1 MTRKNCETNW
11 AELAVAAF
19 FDDPT
24 VKTVDDL
31 RNCQLAKVNP
41 NYVNDLEG
49 RKPERVKLYL
59 SNLRKQLANFNFGKV
74 DRVVVLGKNQTV
86 DPEVSEIQKGLDR
99 KQTKADVMVKFVDG
113 RWIGVSVKDSFGATL
128 TNYSVEKLLPTGM
141 KLAQIRL
148 RVQEDAGLPVNKQD
162 KELRSK
168 YNACFKIEN
177 DYFNAVEKEMEKN
190 CEEVL
195 DTWVTSM
202 YPANMPF
209 DLFLFNG
216 VTFTQI
222 NKEVDT
228 ADVQFTRISNP
239 AKRSRGAAKMFYS
252 VTVENKVTY
261 RWEIRWKGN
270 TLQSPQIL
278 THAVH

>member
-11 AELAVAAF
+11 AELAVAAL

-31 RNCQLAKVNP
+31 YNCRLAETNP
-41 NYVNDLEG
+41 EYVNDLEG
-49 RKPERVKLYL
+49 RKEERVKLYL
-59 SNLRKQLANFNFGKV
+59 ANLNKQLSKFNFEKV
-74 DRVVVLGKNQTV
+74 DRVIVLGKNQKV
-86 DPEVSEIQKGLDR
+86 DPEIAEIQKGLDR

-113 RWIGVSVKDSFGATL
+113 RWIGISVKDSVGATL
-128 TNYSVEKLLPTGM
+128 TNYSVEKILPTG
-141 KLAQIRL
+141 KELARVRL
-148 RVQEDAGLPVNKQD
+148 QVQESAGLPTDKQD
-162 KELRSK
+162 KDLRPQ
-168 YNACFKIEN
+168 YNACFKKEN
-177 DYFNAVEKEMEKN
+177 DYFNAVEKELDEN
-190 CEEVL
+190 REEVL
-195 DTWVTSM
+195 ETWVKSM
-202 YPANMPF
+202 YPSEMPF

-222 NKEVDT
+222 NRVVDT
-228 ADVQFTRISNP
+228 SDVQFTRIENP
-239 AKRSRGAAKMFYS
+239 AKNSRGAAKMFYS
-252 VTVENKVTY
+252 VQVEGIGTY